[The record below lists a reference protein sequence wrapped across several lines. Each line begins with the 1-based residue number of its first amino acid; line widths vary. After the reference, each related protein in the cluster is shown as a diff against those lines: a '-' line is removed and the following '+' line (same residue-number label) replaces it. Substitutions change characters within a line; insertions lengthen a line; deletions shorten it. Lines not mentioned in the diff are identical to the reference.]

1 MQSNILAALS
11 DLFLKIFN
19 MSMAAVW
26 IILAVILLRLLLK
39 RAPKIII
46 CVLWA
51 FVGIRLICPF
61 SFESF
66 LSLIPS
72 SRLINPNITY
82 SINRAVDTGVPA
94 INRKINSF
102 LLLSDALNPL
112 QIIISIISIIWL
124 AGIIA
129 MLIFALISFLRL
141 RRKIAMTA
149 PYKDNILLCDAVKS
163 PFILGIFRPKIY
175 LPSTMSEEQIS
186 YVLAHEKAHLLRKDN
201 WWKPLAYFILALHWF
216 NPLCWV
222 GYMLLCKDIELAC
235 DEKVIKKLSFEER
248 RQYSQAL
255 LDCST
260 NRRTTAVCPLAF
272 GEVGVK
278 ARIKNV
284 LSYKRPA
291 FWIIITA
298 VVACIAVAVC
308 LLTNPKI
315 INPHAN
321 SIVDVLESGSTCDGI
336 GIKVMSA
343 SVEKGEVY
351 LDVVW
356 DNQTDYTVGFG
367 TRFWLYKYEDNEWK
381 RLNSYENT
389 AFTNELYLLLP
400 HDTGEYT
407 RDFSYNPTFCYD
419 LSDAGKYRLVSQFS
433 FEDYDRNNKY
443 PEFYYQQ
450 HHIYIDFELR

>member
-11 DLFLKIFN
+11 DVFLKIFN

-66 LSLIPS
+66 LSIIPS
-72 SRLINPNITY
+72 AQVINPNFLTN
-82 SINRAVDTGVPA
+82 SAEAVDVGVPA
-94 INRKINSF
+94 ISSAVNSAVISGF
-102 LLLSDALNPL
+102 EQNPSALTLLQTVGNVVPL
-112 QIIISIISIIWL
+112 IWL

-308 LLTNPKI
+308 LLTSPYT
-315 INPHAN
+315 
-321 SIVDVLESGSTCDGI
+321 SRSVTVVDTGSTCDGI

-343 SVEKGEVY
+343 SVENGQLR
-351 LDVVW
+351 LDILW
-356 DNQTDYTVGFG
+356 DNQTDYTVNYGVDFQV
-367 TRFWLYKYEDNEWK
+367 YKYENDEWQLHNEYGPMYINDLLY
-381 RLNSYENT
+381 RVPPHNAENSRQG
-389 AFTNELYLLLP
+389 FTYNNFSGLP
-400 HDTGEYT
+400 D
-407 RDFSYNPTFCYD
+407 P
-419 LSDAGKYRLVSQFS
+419 GKYRLTTDFDLSS
-433 FEDYDRNNKY
+433 REDNSGRGAD
-443 PEFYYQQ
+443 E
-450 HHIYIDFELR
+450 YIMWVDFEIK

>member
-11 DLFLKIFN
+11 DVFLKIFN

-39 RAPKIII
+39 RAPKLII

-298 VVACIAVAVC
+298 IVACIAVAVC
-308 LLTNPKI
+308 LLTSPYT
-315 INPHAN
+315 
-321 SIVDVLESGSTCDGI
+321 SRSVTVFDTGSTYDGI
-336 GIKVMSA
+336 GVEVTSA
-343 SVEKGEVY
+343 SVENGQLR
-351 LDVVW
+351 LDILW
-356 DNQTDYTVGFG
+356 DNQTDYTVNYGGDFQV
-367 TRFWLYKYEDNEWK
+367 YKYENDEWQLHNEYGPMYINDLLY
-381 RLNSYENT
+381 RVPPHNAENSRQG
-389 AFTNELYLLLP
+389 FTYNNFSGLP
-400 HDTGEYT
+400 D
-407 RDFSYNPTFCYD
+407 P
-419 LSDAGKYRLVSQFS
+419 GKYRLTTDFDLSS
-433 FEDYDRNNKY
+433 REDNSGRGAD
-443 PEFYYQQ
+443 E
-450 HHIYIDFELR
+450 YIMWVDFEIK

>member
-1 MQSNILAALS
+1 MQSNILKVLS
-11 DLFLKIFN
+11 DIFLKIFN

-129 MLIFALISFLRL
+129 MLIFALISFVKL

-235 DEKVIKKLSFEER
+235 DEKVIKKLNFEER

-308 LLTNPKI
+308 LLTSPYT
-315 INPHAN
+315 
-321 SIVDVLESGSTCDGI
+321 SRSVTVVDTGSTYDGI
-336 GIKVMSA
+336 GVEVTSA
-343 SVEKGEVY
+343 SVENGQLR
-351 LDVVW
+351 LDILW
-356 DNQTDYTVGFG
+356 DNQTDYTVNYGVDFQV
-367 TRFWLYKYEDNEWK
+367 YKYENDEWQLHNEYGPMYINDLLY
-381 RLNSYENT
+381 RVPPHNAENSRQG
-389 AFTNELYLLLP
+389 FTYNNFSGLP
-400 HDTGEYT
+400 D
-407 RDFSYNPTFCYD
+407 P
-419 LSDAGKYRLVSQFS
+419 GKYRLTTDFDLSS
-433 FEDYDRNNKY
+433 REDNSGRGAD
-443 PEFYYQQ
+443 E
-450 HHIYIDFELR
+450 YIMWVDFEIK

>member
-11 DLFLKIFN
+11 DVFLKIFN

-308 LLTNPKI
+308 LLTSPYT
-315 INPHAN
+315 
-321 SIVDVLESGSTCDGI
+321 SRSVTVVDTGSTYDGI
-336 GIKVMSA
+336 GVEVTSA
-343 SVEKGEVY
+343 SVENGQLR
-351 LDVVW
+351 LDILW
-356 DNQTDYTVGFG
+356 DNQTDYTVNYGGDFQV
-367 TRFWLYKYEDNEWK
+367 YKYENDEWQLHNEYGPMYIND
-381 RLNSYENT
+381 L
-389 AFTNELYLLLP
+389 LYRVLP
-400 HDTGEYT
+400 HNAENSRQGFTYNN
-407 RDFSYNPTFCYD
+407 FSGLPD
-419 LSDAGKYRLVSQFS
+419 PGKYRLTTDFDLSS
-433 FEDYDRNNKY
+433 REGNSGRGAD
-443 PEFYYQQ
+443 E
-450 HHIYIDFELR
+450 YIMWVDFEIK

>member
-11 DLFLKIFN
+11 DVFLKIFN

-39 RAPKIII
+39 RAPKFII
-46 CVLWA
+46 CLLWGLA
-51 FVGIRLICPF
+51 GIRLICPF

-66 LSLIPS
+66 LSIIPS
-72 SRLINPNITY
+72 AQVINPNFLTN
-82 SINRAVDTGVPA
+82 SAEAVDVGVPA
-94 INRKINSF
+94 ISSAVNSAVISGF
-102 LLLSDALNPL
+102 EQNPSALTLLQTVGNVVPL
-112 QIIISIISIIWL
+112 IWL

-235 DEKVIKKLSFEER
+235 DEKVIKKLNFEER

-308 LLTNPKI
+308 LLTSPYT
-315 INPHAN
+315 
-321 SIVDVLESGSTCDGI
+321 SRSVTVVDTGSTYDGI
-336 GIKVMSA
+336 GVEVTSA
-343 SVEKGEVY
+343 SVENGQLR
-351 LDVVW
+351 LDILW
-356 DNQTDYTVGFG
+356 DNQTDYTVNYGVDFQV
-367 TRFWLYKYEDNEWK
+367 YKYENDEWQLHNEYGPMYINDLLY
-381 RLNSYENT
+381 RVPPHNAENSRQG
-389 AFTNELYLLLP
+389 FTYNNFSGLP
-400 HDTGEYT
+400 D
-407 RDFSYNPTFCYD
+407 P
-419 LSDAGKYRLVSQFS
+419 GKYRLTTDFDLSS
-433 FEDYDRNNKY
+433 REDNSGRGAD
-443 PEFYYQQ
+443 E
-450 HHIYIDFELR
+450 YIMWVDFEIK